1 MSFLKNDELIRKT
14 WIEYFKNMMMEKM
27 SLEYR
32 FRISEEEREIIINAI
47 ECCILNYYNKI
58 SNEKLKN
65 CLKLLIKMITYD
77 RKYRREFE
85 QIIGVIIEKFNKR
98 KIKEARRILRKLSK
112 EYEELKGK
120 DVLLYFLKIL

>member
-1 MSFLKNDELIRKT
+1 
-14 WIEYFKNMMMEKM
+14 M

-47 ECCILNYYNKI
+47 ECYISNNYNKI

-85 QIIGVIIEKFNKR
+85 QIIGLIIEKFNKK
-98 KIKEARRILRKLSK
+98 KIKETRKILRKLSK

-120 DVLLYFLKIL
+120 DVLLYFLKVL